1 MQFLRSLPLAALLAA
16 GALTTTPARSSV
28 SRQQATSASYQDG
41 YAQGY
46 RETQQNKCLD
56 GSYFEEHYQA
66 NYLPRAQRNADA
78 TAGTA
83 DGPFYQGYLDGLQ
96 VAYGDPVFCN

>member
-16 GALTTTPARSSV
+16 GALTATPARSSAAQQ
-28 SRQQATSASYQDG
+28 QQAAASYQDG

-56 GSYFEEHYQA
+56 GGSFEERYQA
-66 NYLPRAQRNADA
+66 NYLPRAQQNADA

-83 DGPFYQGYLDGLQ
+83 DGAYYQGYLDGLQ
-96 VAYGDPVFCN
+96 AGYGDPAFCN